1 MAMTSSCSCLAC
13 AVDSSSHRHVFSGH
27 VLTCN
32 GLSVVEAHM
41 VWHHESSVP
50 TSMLTHDLLTGRS
63 PSHSAL
69 GSVGRMSVF
78 HLVRVRVSG
87 QAWAHGMAGDWG
99 LLGPWLRSRLR
110 FGCAS
115 LT

>member
-1 MAMTSSCSCLAC
+1 MRVRAIAGVGVRHRVRVR
-13 AVDSSSHRHVFSGH
+13 AVGA
-27 VLTCN
+27 
-32 GLSVVEAHM
+32 AHM

-78 HLVRVRVSG
+78 HLLGVGLGVRVGLTVWLG
-87 QAWAHGMAGDWG
+87 IGAYWG
-99 LLGPWLRSRLR
+99 SWLRSRLR